1 MKSVLENKAK
11 EENIMKYIVVDL
23 EMNPIDSAYKDER
36 ATCKLEVIEIGAVL
50 LDEYYHEIGRFVTLV
65 KPQYNTRIEKK
76 YEKLTEIKTEMVASA
91 PYFADALQMFFQWCS
106 SIPGENQIVQWSEND
121 YLQISRE
128 IVLKNVSLSDENR
141 HYMENSWLDFQK
153 EYGDT
158 LGFDRNLSL
167 KDAIMY
173 AGRDFSGHQHDALD
187 DAKNTADLFAI
198 IRDKEMCQKTLCHVI
213 DVLKPKKDLS
223 LGDIFDF
230 SGISFTA

>member
-1 MKSVLENKAK
+1 
-11 EENIMKYIVVDL
+11 MKYIVIDL
-23 EMNPIDSAYKDER
+23 EMNAIAKEFVKER
-36 ATCKLEVIEIGAVL
+36 ELCRLEVIEIGAVL
-50 LDEYYHEIGRFVTLV
+50 LDEYYHEIGRFITLV

-76 YEKLTEIKTEMVASA
+76 YEKLTGIKTEMVASA

-128 IVLKNVSLSDENR
+128 IALKNVSLSNENR
-141 HYMENSWLDFQK
+141 HYMENSWFDFQK

-158 LGFDRNLSL
+158 LGFDRSLSL

-173 AGRDFSGHQHDALD
+173 AGKDFSGHQHDALD

-213 DVLKPKKDLS
+213 DVLKPKKGMS
-223 LGDIFDF
+223 LGELFDF
-230 SGISFTA
+230 SAISLPA